1 MHRFTKY
8 RSIKCEKLSNCR
20 SLHSVTSTTLKYSH
34 VQLFPHHRTS
44 WCLANGCVPS
54 PPRDPYWLTIVS
66 HTTRTLFAVK
76 GWDIPVDTRGHRCR
90 VRRPRLCVLTQ
101 CFSVMYRWGMRTMS
115 PCFPQEVPTLPSG
128 NVFPQVAMAIRLLS
142 VTSKRTSYFSII
154 EF

>member
-115 PCFPQEVPTLPSG
+115 PCFPPGGTDSAVWQRFPSSSNG
-128 NVFPQVAMAIRLLS
+128 YS
-142 VTSKRTSYFSII
+142 TTFSH
-154 EF
+154 E